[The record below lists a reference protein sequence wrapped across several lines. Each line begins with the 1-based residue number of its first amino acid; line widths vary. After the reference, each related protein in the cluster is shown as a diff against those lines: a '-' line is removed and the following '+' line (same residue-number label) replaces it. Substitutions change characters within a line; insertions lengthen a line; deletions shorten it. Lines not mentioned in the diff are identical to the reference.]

1 MGTLAAALVGLRNR
15 KTVGELKRFRQTSAL
30 HSRVGIPMWSRWSAD
45 RAGFP
50 DCKTTQPRLRGA
62 LYVWFTSNTS
72 TQQLGH
78 SFVEPKF
85 VFRFLLRFQKCSCFT
100 AYLGHD
106 ERTNSLKLKAISGTL
121 TSAWGI
127 PAGWPPENSL
137 FDKQHMGFLYLYE
150 EDDKRVVVPGL
161 GD

>member
-1 MGTLAAALVGLRNR
+1 M
-15 KTVGELKRFRQTSAL
+15 
-30 HSRVGIPMWSRWSAD
+30 WSAD

-72 TQQLGH
+72 SQQLGH

-106 ERTNSLKLKAISGTL
+106 EQTNSLKLKAGLVFGDCLHNHREPCEFASGVCHCKAVSRGRGSGRPTF
-121 TSAWGI
+121 SAFFFFFFVG
-127 PAGWPPENSL
+127 SL
-137 FDKQHMGFLYLYE
+137 KQR
-150 EDDKRVVVPGL
+150 KRTKIDVMIHSSHNECL
-161 GD
+161 